1 MATNELDNLAI
12 LWNKTKDPYYKN
24 LWYKKVK
31 ESSYGKDPSDTD
43 TSIQR
48 RRSSRRISSVKR
60 DERI

>member
-1 MATNELDNLAI
+1 MVTNELDNLAI

-31 ESSYGKDPSDTD
+31 EFSYGKDPSDTD

-48 RRSSRRISSVKR
+48 RRSSRGISSLKR
-60 DERI
+60 DVCI